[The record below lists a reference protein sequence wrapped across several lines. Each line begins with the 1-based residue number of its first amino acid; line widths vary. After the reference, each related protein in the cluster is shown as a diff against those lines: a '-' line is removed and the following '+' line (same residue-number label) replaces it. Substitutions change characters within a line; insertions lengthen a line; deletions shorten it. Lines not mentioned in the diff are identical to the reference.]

1 MERVASRFDTITLL
15 RKKVRPVS
23 ASGKLETST
32 LSSILNALRESAA
45 AADPLFRRAQTS
57 LGGPRLQARSLVS
70 AGSVSEAQEE
80 IPELPEWLMKE
91 LLKGQQRSHSIGMM
105 ENISDSEAIHHRV
118 DSSRSQWKGKIE
130 EHVTLEQ
137 LQKIHTAFQ
146 EFENSGQKSLDLE
159 NFKHTLKK
167 CMGSHNTNDEQIEKL
182 FMKIDYSATGRIQWH
197 DFCTYMYLEYA
208 EQDEASARLKE
219 IAFSL
224 PTTIKQIPHGEP
236 VLRICS
242 LSDSTLITAREDGT
256 ISFWSPELKLKRSRM
271 VFDKTHKK
279 SKWLMDVTVM
289 TPYNKLIIG
298 TGDRELQLYENSN
311 FEPYL
316 QISGLEAIPLNVD
329 YCYTD
334 HDECMILYG
343 DDELNYYDSIK
354 AVISASSHEPTALV
368 IGCVVGATNVEQ
380 QMKELKEHR
389 KDSKTRKVQSVLG
402 TPSHRAEGDQIVF
415 RVHKGVKAFALSKKN
430 NLVITGGMDRIIRMW
445 NPYMTGRPTGMLRG
459 HMAPIFYVHISEED
473 KIFSVS
479 TDNTVKIWDVEDQT
493 CLFTTC
499 AKNNGIKGEIS
510 ACHYVSGTRLL
521 CLATDTLAVLH
532 LRSRLP
538 SDPYMVISHKKP
550 VLCCKFNKVFRHVVS
565 CSEDSVVKVW
575 DFESG
580 KPLFEFGK
588 AHGSSAIT
596 CLTFDSSGRR
606 LITGGR
612 DGCLKIWNYNS
623 GQCLKT
629 LKREDRSEEVCDCTY
644 VEVNKNKYII
654 GVGWD
659 RRINLFYDSTDNMH
673 HFQTPQ
679 ACWQDDI
686 NRGHKEDILCV
697 AQCPPALL
705 ATSSYDGE
713 IIVWNMHSGHICHK
727 FHTPIAP
734 SALGTE
740 SIDGTVTQVIFLM
753 TRAVKFE
760 SSAASLLSN
769 GPQGSL
775 HFWSLGTEDPL
786 LAHFIPSRGNSLISS
801 IAVTANDSYLYVA
814 DEDGYVYIHDIQEY
828 AVQDPETE
836 APKYVNHWRAHLKQ
850 IVSLEVID
858 EDNVLLS
865 CSVDRTVRLWS
876 LQGEYIGTFGQA
888 EPWEIFT
895 PSSWKHPRVPYEI
908 LIDPQSMPSHP
919 VLEDQPPGVQIVG
932 QDRRTQDVS
941 TRKEARRTSQSFQ
954 VTVTDEDI
962 KEELKKQFYAQV
974 SSRRLKYE
982 RSTLLNRRVHH
993 RGANAYHAINYYEI
1007 HHFPG
1012 NCEKPDLSVLGTDI
1026 FSASYQG
1033 VAEP

>member
-1 MERVASRFDTITLL
+1 
-15 RKKVRPVS
+15 
-23 ASGKLETST
+23 
-32 LSSILNALRESAA
+32 
-45 AADPLFRRAQTS
+45 
-57 LGGPRLQARSLVS
+57 
-70 AGSVSEAQEE
+70 
-80 IPELPEWLMKE
+80 
-91 LLKGQQRSHSIGMM
+91 
-105 ENISDSEAIHHRV
+105 
-118 DSSRSQWKGKIE
+118 
-130 EHVTLEQ
+130 
-137 LQKIHTAFQ
+137 
-146 EFENSGQKSLDLE
+146 
-159 NFKHTLKK
+159 
-167 CMGSHNTNDEQIEKL
+167 MGSHNTNDEQIEKL

-316 QISGLEAIPLNVD
+316 QISGLEAIPLNVE

-343 DDELNYYDSIK
+343 DDEGCVNILLLCSVGEILRTWKKLPKLENLPNISLQNAALSPNVTYIRWKVHGDWITQLNYYDSIK
-354 AVISASSHEPTALV
+354 AVISSSSHEPTALV

-415 RVHKGVKAFALSKKN
+415 RVHKGVRAFALSKKN
-430 NLVITGGMDRIIRMW
+430 NLIITGGMDRIIRMW

-659 RRINLFYDSTDNMH
+659 RRINLFY
-673 HFQTPQ
+673 
-679 ACWQDDI
+679 
-686 NRGHKEDILCV
+686 V
-697 AQCPPALL
+697 
-705 ATSSYDGE
+705 SSE
-713 IIVWNMHSGHICHK
+713 
-727 FHTPIAP
+727 
-734 SALGTE
+734 
-740 SIDGTVTQVIFLM
+740 
-753 TRAVKFE
+753 TRAETNCVNSQFCIHI
-760 SSAASLLSN
+760 ATLHFLSLL
-769 GPQGSL
+769 
-775 HFWSLGTEDPL
+775 
-786 LAHFIPSRGNSLISS
+786 
-801 IAVTANDSYLYVA
+801 V
-814 DEDGYVYIHDIQEY
+814 
-828 AVQDPETE
+828 
-836 APKYVNHWRAHLKQ
+836 
-850 IVSLEVID
+850 
-858 EDNVLLS
+858 
-865 CSVDRTVRLWS
+865 
-876 LQGEYIGTFGQA
+876 
-888 EPWEIFT
+888 
-895 PSSWKHPRVPYEI
+895 
-908 LIDPQSMPSHP
+908 
-919 VLEDQPPGVQIVG
+919 
-932 QDRRTQDVS
+932 
-941 TRKEARRTSQSFQ
+941 
-954 VTVTDEDI
+954 
-962 KEELKKQFYAQV
+962 
-974 SSRRLKYE
+974 
-982 RSTLLNRRVHH
+982 
-993 RGANAYHAINYYEI
+993 
-1007 HHFPG
+1007 
-1012 NCEKPDLSVLGTDI
+1012 
-1026 FSASYQG
+1026 
-1033 VAEP
+1033 